1 MHEVES
7 KPVWRAPR
15 LQSFGSLAGVTRA
28 GAGTVREILHPTGA
42 NGCMTGTPTATM
54 KYSC

>member
-28 GAGTVREILHPTGA
+28 GAGTVREVLSPTGA
-42 NGCMTGTPTATM
+42 NGCKKDTPKNKM
-54 KYSC
+54 KYPC